1 MRDPFLISNQVVIS
15 FGYHISLSID
25 NNMLVSHFCSVVRK
39 EEKFIGRRKLKIA
52 IFFSGHRARGR
63 ADGGFQCGRRRAR
76 SRPSTEH
83 RFNSGRLSA
92 TPPASRHVQ
101 SAYPVESCKY
111 TWVLPQYS
119 RRGVL
124 TAFPQTM
131 SVNRYRA
138 GVILSDT
145 KRTEKASKIH
155 ST

>member
-1 MRDPFLISNQVVIS
+1 MADGNL
-15 FGYHISLSID
+15 
-25 NNMLVSHFCSVVRK
+25 
-39 EEKFIGRRKLKIA
+39 KLRY
-52 IFFSGHRARGR
+52 FFYFSGHRARGR
-63 ADGGFQCGRRRAR
+63 ADGGFQCGWRRAR

-138 GVILSDT
+138 SVILSDT

-155 ST
+155 STWSYWRLFATRPFTRDFWRIEWPHKERHYRYFMAWYAT